1 MSVWIRQ
8 FFPVPQPDR
17 RLICFPHAG
26 GSASAYRAMAES
38 LADSR
43 TDVLIVQYP
52 GRQDRL
58 AEPAAEGLGELIDEL
73 WSELLPVLADGRP
86 FGLFGHSMGALL
98 AFEAARR
105 LERAERVP
113 AALFVSACRGPSS
126 TGIGSRAR
134 TLAEASDETL
144 VDELRL
150 LGGSVDELLAH
161 PGLLEIALPAIRSD
175 FRMLGRYAY
184 QPGAPL
190 ACPLISLVGDEDPR
204 VPVEEME
211 SWRSETSGPYA
222 AHVLLG
228 GGHFYLDDHLPA
240 VRDIVGA
247 APWR

>member
-58 AEPAAEGLGELIDEL
+58 AEPAAEGLGELIDGL

-113 AALFVSACRGPSS
+113 AALFVSACRGPAS
-126 TGIGSRAR
+126 TGIGARAG
-134 TLAEASDETL
+134 TLAEASDEAL

-150 LGGSVDELLAH
+150 LGGSVEELLAY
-161 PGLLEIALPAIRSD
+161 PGLLELALPVVRSD

-184 QPGAPL
+184 RPGAPL
-190 ACPLISLVGDEDPR
+190 ACPLISLVGDKDPR
-204 VPVEEME
+204 VPVEEMG
-211 SWRSETSGPYA
+211 SWRSETSGPHA
-222 AHVLLG
+222 AHVLG

-240 VRDIVGA
+240 VREIVDA